1 MQWDLLA
8 LHQRVL
14 HCTWREEP
22 RDRGRLATCTVAEEL
37 CDSRSLWR
45 PMREVMYHCCRAE
58 QLHWLKATLEVRT
71 LEACLG

>member
-14 HCTWREEP
+14 HCTWREES
-22 RDRGRLATCTVAEEL
+22 RYRGRLATCTVAEEL

-45 PMREVMYHCCRAE
+45 PMGEVMYHYCRAV
-58 QLHWLKATLEVRT
+58 TLSESHSRVRT
-71 LEACLG
+71 LEAS